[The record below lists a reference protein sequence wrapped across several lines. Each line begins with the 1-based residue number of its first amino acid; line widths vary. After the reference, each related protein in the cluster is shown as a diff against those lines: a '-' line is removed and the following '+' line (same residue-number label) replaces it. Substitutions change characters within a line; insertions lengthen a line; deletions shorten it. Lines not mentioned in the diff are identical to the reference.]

1 MGGACGEGVGV
12 QVFLILMDILN
23 KGVGCLTFFCNQL
36 ISFWAGSLYMV
47 VCDDGEGGGVGEIG
61 VGVGG
66 GGRGRLVVGGMKVPV
81 IMNYYISM

>member
-1 MGGACGEGVGV
+1 
-12 QVFLILMDILN
+12 
-23 KGVGCLTFFCNQL
+23 
-36 ISFWAGSLYMV
+36 MV